1 LIVDGWH
8 SGNKSTDELSFG
20 EHTIQIT
27 QPINGKE
34 LIAVSSFARTKDID
48 EFVK

>member
-1 LIVDGWH
+1 MFDGWN
-8 SGNKSTDELSFG
+8 SGNNLTDELTFG
-20 EHTIQIT
+20 EQNIQIT